1 MSLGVFS
8 SPTVR
13 EGVTLTGSWQP
24 PTHWQS
30 LYGIID
36 PQWCEPMETLE
47 AKLSQIPVEPGVY
60 LYKDAEGKTI
70 YVGKAKSLRNRVRT
84 YFQSSRTTDF
94 KLDQLRTEIADVD
107 FIIVD
112 NEMEALA
119 LENNLIK
126 QYKPKYNILLRDDK
140 TYPYI
145 KLTMNE
151 EFPRIYVTRRVK
163 KDGAAYYGPYFP
175 ANLASRTFNLI
186 SRHFQVRTC
195 SIEVDGN
202 RPRPCLDYHIKRCM
216 GPCVSSICTKE
227 DYSSRVQDLR
237 LFMEGK
243 RPDLVKRLSAK
254 MLRAAEEE
262 HFELAAHLRDTIRTI
277 EQLSEPQKI
286 SSAGAA
292 NLDAFGHHREDQK
305 AAVQLF
311 HMRNGSV
318 VDRREFFWEVLS
330 AGTTTGEIL
339 SSLLKQYYFSSEFTP
354 DEVYV
359 PEDFEDRELLSVFLS
374 QRRSRK
380 VEIKVP
386 QRGAKKE
393 FVELVAKNAK
403 LAFDQRFRTFNPGS
417 QAISE
422 SLSGLLSL
430 EDAPRRIESFDISNI
445 QGTDS
450 VASMVVWEAGKMKK
464 SDYRKFIIKTVEGAD
479 DFKSMKEVVAR
490 RYRRALDEKRDL
502 PDLVLVDGGLGQLHA
517 AAEALDDLDLP
528 TQPLA
533 SIAKKEEILYVRGR
547 EDEPIL
553 LEEHSSVLHL
563 IQRIRD
569 ETHRFAVTFHRQRR
583 GKRTLTSELFAIPG
597 ISEKTSKLL
606 LRKFGS
612 VKDLKQT
619 SLEALSREI
628 APRLANKIYQYFH
641 PSVASVTGSRK
652 QERTCASIKRRTP

>member
-1 MSLGVFS
+1 M
-8 SPTVR
+8 
-13 EGVTLTGSWQP
+13 
-24 PTHWQS
+24 
-30 LYGIID
+30 
-36 PQWCEPMETLE
+36 EPLE
-47 AKLSQIPVEPGVY
+47 EKLSQIPIEPGVY
-60 LYKDAEGKTI
+60 LYKDADGKTI

-84 YFQSSRTTDF
+84 YFQVSRTSDF
-94 KLDQLRTEIADVD
+94 KLDQLRSEIADVD

-145 KLTMNE
+145 KLTLNE

-163 KDGAAYYGPYFP
+163 KDGALYYGPYFP

-186 SRHFQVRTC
+186 SRYFQIRTC
-195 SIEVDGN
+195 SIEVDGT

-216 GPCVSSICTKE
+216 GPCVSSICVKD

-243 RPDLVKRLSAK
+243 RPNLVKRLSDQ

-262 HFELAAHLRDTIRTI
+262 RFELAAHLRDTIRTI

-286 SSAGAA
+286 SSVTTT
-292 NLDAFGHHREDQK
+292 NLDVFGCHREGQK

-318 VDRREFFWEVLS
+318 VDRREFFWETL
-330 AGTTTGEIL
+330 AEGTTTGEIL

-359 PEDFEDRELLSVFLS
+359 PEDFEDREILSAFLS
-374 QRRSRK
+374 QRKNRK
-380 VEIKVP
+380 VEIRIP
-386 QRGAKKE
+386 QRGVKKD
-393 FVELVAKNAK
+393 FVELVDKNAT
-403 LAFDQRFRTFNPGS
+403 LAFDQRFRVLNPS
-417 QAISE
+417 VQAIGE
-422 SLSGLLSL
+422 SLAGLLGL
-430 EDAPRRIESFDISNI
+430 EDPPRRIESFDISNI
-445 QGTDS
+445 QGSDS
-450 VASMVVWEAGKMKK
+450 VASMVVWEAGNMKK
-464 SDYRKFIIKTVEGAD
+464 SAYRKFIIKTVEGAD
-479 DFKSMKEVVAR
+479 DFKSMKEVVTR
-490 RYRRALDEKRDL
+490 RYRRVLEEQQDM
-502 PDLVLVDGGLGQLHA
+502 PNLVLIDGGLGQLHA
-517 AAEALDDLDLP
+517 AAEALDELDLP

-533 SIAKKEEILYVRGR
+533 SIAKKEEIIYVRGR
-547 EDEPIL
+547 EDEPIQ
-553 LEEHSSVLHL
+553 LEKYSPVLHL

-583 GKRTLTSELFAIPG
+583 GKRTLTSQLLTIPG
-597 ISEKTSKLL
+597 VGRKTSNRL

-612 VKDLKQT
+612 VKDLERT
-619 SLEALSREI
+619 PLEALSREI
-628 APRLANKIYQYFH
+628 APHLAKKIYQHFH
-641 PSVASVTGSRK
+641 PDTVLATASRK
-652 QERTCASIKRRTP
+652 G

>member
-1 MSLGVFS
+1 
-8 SPTVR
+8 
-13 EGVTLTGSWQP
+13 
-24 PTHWQS
+24 
-30 LYGIID
+30 
-36 PQWCEPMETLE
+36 METLE
-47 AKLSQIPVEPGVY
+47 EKLSQIPIGPGVY

-70 YVGKAKSLRNRVRT
+70 YVGKAKALRNRVRT
-84 YFQSSRTTDF
+84 YFQASRTADF

-151 EFPRIYVTRRVK
+151 EFPRTYVTRRVK
-163 KDGAAYYGPYFP
+163 KDGALYYGPYFP
-175 ANLASRTFNLI
+175 ANLASRTFKLI
-186 SRHFQVRTC
+186 SRYFQVRTC
-195 SIEVDGN
+195 SIDVDGT

-227 DYSSRVQDLR
+227 DYSARVQDLK

-243 RPDLVKRLSAK
+243 RPDLVRRLSDK
-254 MLRAAEEE
+254 MARAAEEE
-262 HFELAAHLRDTIRTI
+262 RFELAAHLRDTIRTI

-286 SSAGAA
+286 SSVTAT
-292 NLDAFGHHREDQK
+292 NVDVFGYHREGQK

-311 HMRNGSV
+311 HMRSGSV
-318 VDRREFFWEVLS
+318 VDRREFFWEALS
-330 AGTTTGEIL
+330 AGATTGEIL

-354 DEVYV
+354 DDVYV
-359 PEDFEDRELLSVFLS
+359 PEDFEDREILSTFLS
-374 QRRSRK
+374 QRKGRK
-380 VEIKVP
+380 VEIRIP
-386 QRGAKKE
+386 QRGVKKE
-393 FVELVAKNAK
+393 FVELVDKNAK
-403 LAFDQRFRTFNPGS
+403 LAFDQRFRTLNPS
-417 QAISE
+417 IQAIGD
-422 SLSGLLSL
+422 SLAGLLGL

-464 SDYRKFIIKTVEGAD
+464 SDYRRFIIKTVEGAD

-490 RYRRALDEKRDL
+490 RYRRALEEQQDL
-502 PDLVLVDGGLGQLHA
+502 PDLVLIDGGLGQLHA
-517 AAEALDDLDLP
+517 AAEALDELDLP

-533 SIAKKEEILYVRGR
+533 SIAKKEETIYVRGR

-553 LEEHSSVLHL
+553 LEKHSPVLHL

-583 GKRTLTSELFAIPG
+583 DKRTLTSELFAIPG
-597 ISEKTSKLL
+597 IGEKTSKLL

-612 VKDLKQT
+612 TKDLEQT
-619 SLEALSREI
+619 SLEELSKEI
-628 APRLANKIYQYFH
+628 APHLAKRIYQHFH
-641 PSVASVTGSRK
+641 PGAALVTGSR
-652 QERTCASIKRRTP
+652 R